1 MTERAVPPIWEDEG
15 SVHAAADAAARR
27 ARVAPG
33 PKERTG
39 RRTSLPP
46 VVRDELATQVPAR
59 RTARLEGLLADARS
73 AFERDRYADARRA
86 LTAVLETAP
95 GIASAHELLGL
106 TLYRMERWRE
116 AAASLERFRELT
128 GSVDQHPVLADCYRA
143 LRRWTEADALW
154 RELKEA
160 SPSAEIVAEGRIVA
174 AGSLADRGELALAI
188 RLLENANLSP
198 AKVRVHHLRTW
209 YALADLLDRAGET
222 GRARRL
228 FQQVASIDSDFAD
241 VGSRLANLGR

>member
-1 MTERAVPPIWEDEG
+1 
-15 SVHAAADAAARR
+15 
-27 ARVAPG
+27 
-33 PKERTG
+33 
-39 RRTSLPP
+39 
-46 VVRDELATQVPAR
+46 
-59 RTARLEGLLADARS
+59 
-73 AFERDRYADARRA
+73 
-86 LTAVLETAP
+86 
-95 GIASAHELLGL
+95 
-106 TLYRMERWRE
+106 MERWRE

-143 LRRWTEADALW
+143 LRRWTEADQLW

-188 RLLENANLSP
+188 RLLEGANLAP

-209 YALADLLDRAGET
+209 YALGDLLDRAGEA

-228 FQQVASIDSDFAD
+228 FQQVSSVDPDFAD
-241 VGSRLANLGR
+241 VGVRLANLGR